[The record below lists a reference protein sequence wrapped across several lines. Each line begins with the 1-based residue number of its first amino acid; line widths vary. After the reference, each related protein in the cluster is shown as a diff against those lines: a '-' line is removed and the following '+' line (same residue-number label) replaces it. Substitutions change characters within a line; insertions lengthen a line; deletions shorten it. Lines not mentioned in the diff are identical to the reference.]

1 VTKKKILFELTP
13 EVVTF
18 NYTTQF
24 SNWTVAGLK
33 DNPILE
39 RLISSG
45 TNVINL
51 FSLFLMVVP
60 NEPQCLSLASLSTL
74 FKCLQVELL

>member
-1 VTKKKILFELTP
+1 VTEKKILFELTP

-18 NYTTQF
+18 NYTTLF
-24 SNWTVAGLK
+24 SNWTVAGAK
-33 DNPILE
+33 ENPYIE

-45 TNVINL
+45 ANAINL
-51 FSLFLMVVP
+51 FSLFLMIVS

-74 FKCLQVELL
+74 FNCLQVKLL